1 MATLD
6 QLLAV
11 LGRQAEMRGS
21 ELAGQL
27 RVSRPTVSRLLAS
40 AGPNVCRMGQGPA
53 TRYARTRTI
62 ASLGTEIPL
71 YRVDEAGRP
80 HAAGALH
87 PLWNGGCWI
96 AQEDGSG
103 ERFVGLPPFA
113 ADMSPQGYLGRGFAS
128 RHPELGLPPRI
139 TDWTEDHQLIALAL
153 RGDDCVGDRI
163 IGAASL
169 DRFLATPLRPATQA
183 RYPELARSSMSSE
196 AGSSAGGEQPKFTA
210 YTEGRHVLVKFAAGD
225 DSAAA
230 QRWRELLVCEGLA
243 LDAVR
248 AAGIP
253 AATTRSLNVEG
264 YQFLEVERFDRI
276 GDRGRKALLS
286 LRAID
291 NEYLGH
297 DGKGSTWTSAAR
309 YLLQSGCIS
318 AEDAQRIRWL
328 DTFGQLTG
336 NTDRH
341 FGNLSF
347 FVEGPKRFKLA
358 PAYDMLP
365 MLFAPVGTSII
376 ERTFE
381 PRPPTSETL
390 DVWADAAQ
398 HALAYWSRLEQ
409 VPELGTELR
418 ERCTRCR
425 DALAALMKQ
434 APV

>member
-1 MATLD
+1 MATVE
-6 QLLAV
+6 QLLTV
-11 LGRQAEMRGS
+11 LGRQVEIRGS
-21 ELAGQL
+21 ELAAQL

-40 AGPNVCRMGQGPA
+40 AGANVCRMGQGPA
-53 TRYARTRTI
+53 TRYARTRSI
-62 ASLGTEIPL
+62 PSLGTQIPL

-80 HAAGALH
+80 HEAGVLQ

-96 AQEDGSG
+96 EREGGSG
-103 ERFVGLPPFA
+103 ERFTGLPPFA

-139 TDWTEDHQLIALAL
+139 TDWTEDHQLMALAL

-169 DRFLATPLRPATQA
+169 DRFLASPLRPATEAQ
-183 RYPELARSSMSSE
+183 YPELARSSMTSE

-210 YTEGRHVLVKFAAGD
+210 YVEGRHVLVKFAASD

-243 LDAVR
+243 LDTVR

-253 AATTRSLNVEG
+253 AATTRSLNVDG
-264 YQFLEVERFDRI
+264 YQFLEVERFDRL
-276 GDRGRKALLS
+276 GERGRKGLLS
-286 LRAID
+286 LKAID

-297 DGKGSTWTSAAR
+297 DGKGSTWTSAAK
-309 YLLQSGCIS
+309 YLLQSEYIGT
-318 AEDAQRIRWL
+318 EDARRIRWL
-328 DTFGQLTG
+328 DTFGQLTA

-347 FVEGPKRFKLA
+347 FEEGPKQFRLA

-365 MLFAPVGTSII
+365 MMFAPVGTSIV

-398 HALAYWSRLEQ
+398 HALAYWNLLDQTQGLSQAFREQ
-409 VPELGTELR
+409 
-418 ERCTRCR
+418 CARCR
-425 DALAALMKQ
+425 DTLAELVRR